1 MDIKLLGP
9 LQAQAG
15 GRAFVPSAAK
25 PRQILALLALGAG
38 RMVTVPTLMTELWK
52 DAPPPSA
59 ATTVQTY
66 VLQIRKG
73 LDAALGEPGAGKSV
87 LATRY
92 GGYSLD
98 VPLDQVD
105 VHAFERLAEEGRAA
119 ADRGDTETASRTLA
133 RALDMWRGAPLTD
146 VRTGPVLRR
155 EVVRLNE
162 VRLSLLDA
170 RIETDLERGKHGDLL
185 GELTALTAAYP
196 LNENLWAHLMTALH
210 RTGHRW
216 RALEAYRRLREI
228 MVEELGL
235 EPSSR
240 LRRLH
245 QAILSGDGAEQHPAT
260 RAGRPAPAGRRPEPA
275 EQNGLKRRP
284 GGLLVP
290 PGPLAAH

>member
-1 MDIKLLGP
+1 MDIGLLGP
-9 LQAQAG
+9 LQAQTNG
-15 GRAFVPSAAK
+15 HTFVPTAAK

-38 RMVTVPTLMTELWK
+38 RMVTVSTLMTELWD

-73 LDAALGEPGAGKSV
+73 LDAALGEPGAAKNV
-87 LATRY
+87 LVTRH

-98 VPLDQVD
+98 VPLDHVD
-105 VHAFERLAEEGRAA
+105 VHCFERLAGAGRAA
-119 ADRGDTETASRTLA
+119 AEQGDSETVSRVLA
-133 RALDMWRGAPLTD
+133 NALGMWRGVPLSD
-146 VRTGPVLRR
+146 VRAGPILRR

-162 VRLSLLDA
+162 MRLSLLDA
-170 RIETDLERGKHGDLL
+170 RIETDLARGRHGDLL
-185 GELTALTAAYP
+185 GELTMLTAAYP
-196 LNENLWAHLMTALH
+196 LNENLWAHFLTALH

-216 RALEAYRRLREI
+216 RALEAYRRLRDI

-245 QAILSGDGAEQHPAT
+245 QAILSGDGPEQRTDLVDGPQTTAV
-260 RAGRPAPAGRRPEPA
+260 RRGKPI
-275 EQNGLKRRP
+275 
-284 GGLLVP
+284 
-290 PGPLAAH
+290 AAR

>member
-1 MDIKLLGP
+1 MQMDIALLGP

-15 GRAFVPSAAK
+15 GGTFVPTAAK

-38 RMVTVPTLMTELWK
+38 RMVTVSTLMTELWK

-98 VPLDQVD
+98 VPLDHVD
-105 VHAFERLAEEGRAA
+105 VHAFEQLAEAGRAA
-119 ADRGDTETASRTLA
+119 ADRGDTEAASRTLA
-133 RALDMWRGAPLTD
+133 RALGLWRGAPLAD

-170 RIETDLERGKHGDLL
+170 RIETDLERGLHGDLL

-216 RALEAYRRLREI
+216 RALEAYRRLRDTL
-228 MVEELGL
+228 VEELGL

-245 QAILSGDGAEQHPAT
+245 QAILSGDGPEHT
-260 RAGRPAPAGRRPEPA
+260 RPAPGVGARLAGARRTQA
-275 EQNGLKRRP
+275 
-284 GGLLVP
+284 LL
-290 PGPLAAH
+290 